1 MFFEDLS
8 YLSDVKKVTQ
18 DKQVDW
24 KRLENKSV
32 LIVGASGMIGTFLI
46 DCLMHKNDTEG
57 TNITVYAL
65 GRNLDKM
72 EKRFNSYLSLA
83 NFKMLIGDITEPIL
97 LEESCDFVLHC
108 ASNTHPKSYTTDPI
122 GTILTS
128 IEGTKNVLDYSVAH
142 EVEKV
147 LFLSTVE
154 VYGENRGDVDK
165 FTESYSGY
173 IDCNTLRAGYPE
185 GKRASEA
192 LCQAYIQK
200 YNLDIVIPRLSRI
213 FGPTMLV
220 TDSKASSQFILKAVN
235 NEDIILKSEGNQYY
249 SYCYTAD
256 AVSALLFLLI
266 NGKSGEAYNVANP
279 EFDIT
284 LKELA
289 ENFAKQASTKVVFDI
304 PDQTE
309 ALGFSKATHAILDI
323 KKIENLGWSPIFS
336 LNESINNTLKAM
348 KTRSY

>member
-1 MFFEDLS
+1 MFFDDLN
-8 YLSDVKKVTQ
+8 YLSDIQKVTQ
-18 DKQVDW
+18 DKAIDW
-24 KRLENKSV
+24 SRFKNKSV

-46 DCLMHKNDTEG
+46 DCLMYKNNTEAA
-57 TNITVYAL
+57 NITIYAL
-65 GRNLDKM
+65 GRNPEKM
-72 EKRFNSYLSLA
+72 AQRFSSYLSSA
-83 NFKMLIGDITEPIL
+83 NFKIQTGDIVKPIT
-97 LEESCDFVLHC
+97 LEKRCDFVLHC
-108 ASNTHPKSYTTDPI
+108 ASNTHPKSYATDPI

-142 EVEKV
+142 QVEKV

-154 VYGENRGDVDK
+154 IYGENRGDVDK
-165 FTESYSGY
+165 FKENYSGY

-200 YNLDIVIPRLSRI
+200 FNLDIVIPRLSRI
-213 FGPTMLV
+213 FGPTMLLN
-220 TDSKASSQFILKAVN
+220 DSKASSQFILKAVN
-235 NEDIILKSEGNQYY
+235 NEDIILKSEGNQFY

-256 AVSALLFLLI
+256 AVSALLFLLL

-289 ENFAKQASTKVVFDI
+289 ERFATHAGTKVIFDI

-323 KKIENLGWSPIFS
+323 QKIKKLGWTPIFS
-336 LNESINNTLKAM
+336 LDESINNTLKAM
-348 KTRSY
+348 KTRS